1 MHHDRRVRGHDAHR
15 RPRDV
20 VFDLSL
26 DVDAHSA
33 SLADSNERAIGGV
46 TTGQIGLG
54 EDVTWRAIHFGLPF
68 TMTSRVTD
76 LDRPSRFVDRQ
87 VRGPFRCF
95 DHEHVFEPDN
105 GGTLMVDRVSFDA
118 PAGVIGRVV
127 ERLVLGPYLERLI
140 ETRGRFLKTEAE
152 KRHQAES

>member
-1 MHHDRRVRGHDAHR
+1 MTVEFEVTTRIAA
-15 RPRDV
+15 PSDV

-26 DVDAHSA
+26 DGAAHSA
-33 SLADSNERAIGGV
+33 SLADSKERAVGGV
-46 TTGQIGLG
+46 TRGEIGLG
-54 EDVTWRAIHFGLPF
+54 EDVTWRAIHFGIRF

-87 VRGPFRCF
+87 VRGPFRRF
-95 DHEHVFEPDN
+95 DHEHVFERDN
-105 GGTLMVDRVSFDA
+105 GGTVMVDRVSFDA

-140 ETRGRFLKTEAE
+140 ETRGGFLKTEAE
-152 KRHQAES
+152 KRHQADS

>member
-1 MHHDRRVRGHDAHR
+1 MTVEFEVITRIAAPRG
-15 RPRDV
+15 V

-33 SLADSNERAIGGV
+33 SQADSNERAVGGV

-54 EDVTWRAIHFGLPF
+54 EDVTWRAIHFGIRF

-87 VRGPFRCF
+87 VRGPFRRF
-95 DHEHVFEPDN
+95 DHEHVFAPDS
-105 GGTLMVDRVSFDA
+105 GRTVMVDRVSFDA

-127 ERLVLGPYLERLI
+127 ERLVLGPYVERLI
-140 ETRGRFLKTEAE
+140 ETRGQFLKTEAE